1 MVDLTALRRSAEGL
15 ADDAHWS
22 VWLGADAPPDAVQRL
37 TRAGILVDSVTTA
50 AERQAVLDREGPAL
64 ALRLLLVCALIGALL
79 SASAVAISVAVTG
92 RRRSYELAAL
102 RAVAVRRT
110 SLVRACVLEQL
121 LLLGIGLVVGV
132 PTGLVVARLA
142 LPTLPQTSSPTSLP
156 LTLDVQTLAVS
167 TFVVVTAVLLVTT
180 AVVAGLTL
188 VHQAVPDR
196 LREVAQ

>member
-1 MVDLTALRRSAEGL
+1 
-15 ADDAHWS
+15 
-22 VWLGADAPPDAVQRL
+22 
-37 TRAGILVDSVTTA
+37 
-50 AERQAVLDREGPAL
+50 
-64 ALRLLLVCALIGALL
+64 
-79 SASAVAISVAVTG
+79 
-92 RRRSYELAAL
+92 
-102 RAVAVRRT
+102 
-110 SLVRACVLEQL
+110 VRACVLEQL